1 MNMNSQV
8 GISEDQLANRR
19 KDNMMKVTISRAAKR
34 ADQIVAAIA
43 DRLNGNAARRRTI
56 KQRLTVAMMATERH
70 TLLLLEPPRSAPPAS
85 PRVTTFSNG
94 ALSFTA
100 PQFDNRVEPSHA

>member
-8 GISEDQLANRR
+8 GISEDQLANRSECT
-19 KDNMMKVTISRAAKR
+19 MTIRLFSRAAKR

-70 TLLLLEPPRSAPPAS
+70 HIVAARAAQKRTTGITKHSALLHWRAEFHRSA
-85 PRVTTFSNG
+85 V
-94 ALSFTA
+94 
-100 PQFDNRVEPSHA
+100 

>member
-1 MNMNSQV
+1 MTNQL

-19 KDNMMKVTISRAAKR
+19 KDNMMKVTISRAAKS
-34 ADQIVAAIA
+34 ADQIVTAIA

-70 TLLLLEPPRSAPPAS
+70 QLVAARTAQSAKVRTMTAMKCRALLHWRM
-85 PRVTTFSNG
+85 
-94 ALSFTA
+94 
-100 PQFDNRVEPSHA
+100 QFHRKAI

>member
-1 MNMNSQV
+1 MTNHV

-43 DRLNGNAARRRTI
+43 DRLNGNAARRRAI
-56 KQRLTVAMMATERH
+56 KQRLHLAMMATEQHQIVAARAAQKRTTGFTKH
-70 TLLLLEPPRSAPPAS
+70 SALHW
-85 PRVTTFSNG
+85 RI
-94 ALSFTA
+94 
-100 PQFDNRVEPSHA
+100 QFHRKAI

>member
-8 GISEDQLANRR
+8 GISEDQLANRSECT
-19 KDNMMKVTISRAAKR
+19 MTIRLFSRAAKR

-56 KQRLTVAMMATERH
+56 KQRLAVAMMATERH
-70 TLLLLEPPRSAPPAS
+70 QIVAARATQSAKVRTLTAMKCRALLHWRAEFHRNAI
-85 PRVTTFSNG
+85 
-94 ALSFTA
+94 
-100 PQFDNRVEPSHA
+100 

>member
-1 MNMNSQV
+1 MTNQL

-34 ADQIVAAIA
+34 ADQIIAAIA

-56 KQRLTVAMMATERH
+56 KQRLAVAMMATERH
-70 TLLLLEPPRSAPPAS
+70 HIVAARTAQSAKVRTMTAMKCRALLNWRAEFHRNAI
-85 PRVTTFSNG
+85 
-94 ALSFTA
+94 
-100 PQFDNRVEPSHA
+100 

>member
-1 MNMNSQV
+1 MTNHV

-56 KQRLTVAMMATERH
+56 KQRLAVAMMATERH
-70 TLLLLEPPRSAPPAS
+70 HIVAARAAQKRTTGLTTSNNLLKWRAELHRAA
-85 PRVTTFSNG
+85 V
-94 ALSFTA
+94 
-100 PQFDNRVEPSHA
+100 

>member
-8 GISEDQLANRR
+8 GISEDQLANRSECT
-19 KDNMMKVTISRAAKR
+19 MTIRLFSRAAKR

-70 TLLLLEPPRSAPPAS
+70 HIVAARAAQKRTAGITKHSALLHWRI
-85 PRVTTFSNG
+85 
-94 ALSFTA
+94 
-100 PQFDNRVEPSHA
+100 QFHRKAI

>member
-43 DRLNGNAARRRTI
+43 DRLNGNAARRRAI
-56 KQRLTVAMMATERH
+56 KQRLAVAMMATEQHQIVAARAARKRTAGFTKH
-70 TLLLLEPPRSAPPAS
+70 SALLHWRM
-85 PRVTTFSNG
+85 
-94 ALSFTA
+94 
-100 PQFDNRVEPSHA
+100 QFHRKAV

>member
-56 KQRLTVAMMATERH
+56 KQRLAVAMMATERH
-70 TLLLLEPPRSAPPAS
+70 QIVAARAAQKRTAGITKHSALLHWRAEFHRNA
-85 PRVTTFSNG
+85 V
-94 ALSFTA
+94 
-100 PQFDNRVEPSHA
+100 

>member
-1 MNMNSQV
+1 MTNQL

-56 KQRLTVAMMATERH
+56 KQRLAVAMMATERH
-70 TLLLLEPPRSAPPAS
+70 HIVAARAAQKRTTGLTTSNNLLKWRAELHRAA
-85 PRVTTFSNG
+85 V
-94 ALSFTA
+94 
-100 PQFDNRVEPSHA
+100 

>member
-1 MNMNSQV
+1 MTNQV

-56 KQRLTVAMMATERH
+56 KQRLAVAMMATERH
-70 TLLLLEPPRSAPPAS
+70 QIVAARAAQKRTAGITKHSALLHWRI
-85 PRVTTFSNG
+85 
-94 ALSFTA
+94 
-100 PQFDNRVEPSHA
+100 QFHRAAV

>member
-19 KDNMMKVTISRAAKR
+19 KDNMMKVTISRAEKR

-43 DRLNGNAARRRTI
+43 DRLNGNAARRRAI
-56 KQRLTVAMMATERH
+56 KQRLHLAMMATEQHHIVAARAAQKRTAGITKH
-70 TLLLLEPPRSAPPAS
+70 SALLHWRMQFHRSA
-85 PRVTTFSNG
+85 V
-94 ALSFTA
+94 
-100 PQFDNRVEPSHA
+100 

>member
-1 MNMNSQV
+1 MTNQL

-34 ADQIVAAIA
+34 ADQIIAAIA

-56 KQRLTVAMMATERH
+56 KQRLAVAMMATERH
-70 TLLLLEPPRSAPPAS
+70 QLVAARAAQKRTAG
-85 PRVTTFSNG
+85 NIKHG
-94 ALSFTA
+94 ALLHWRAEFHRNA
-100 PQFDNRVEPSHA
+100 I

>member
-1 MNMNSQV
+1 MTNQL

-56 KQRLTVAMMATERH
+56 KQRLAVAMMATERH
-70 TLLLLEPPRSAPPAS
+70 QIVAARAAQKRTAGITKHSALLHWRAEFHRNA
-85 PRVTTFSNG
+85 V
-94 ALSFTA
+94 
-100 PQFDNRVEPSHA
+100 

>member
-1 MNMNSQV
+1 MT
-8 GISEDQLANRR
+8 RR
-19 KDNMMKVTISRAAKR
+19 LFSRAAKS

-70 TLLLLEPPRSAPPAS
+70 HIVAARAAQKRTAGITKHSALLHWRIQFHRSA
-85 PRVTTFSNG
+85 V
-94 ALSFTA
+94 
-100 PQFDNRVEPSHA
+100 